1 MNSAASEPTTSLHER
16 ILSYLNR
23 TVTRF
28 ANWRSRKQTR
38 RTDYNKRGG
47 RRHGRCFS
55 ACHSYD
61 KSIKGRQYELAMCR
75 GNTLINGVK
84 PFPRRRNRR
93 EGSGSNKPIKEET
106 S

>member
-1 MNSAASEPTTSLHER
+1 LALTKTNKE
-16 ILSYLNR
+16 NR
-23 TVTRF
+23 LQQARREKTRE
-28 ANWRSRKQTR
+28 
-38 RTDYNKRGG
+38 
-47 RRHGRCFS
+47 CFS
-55 ACHSYD
+55 ACLNYD

-84 PFPRRRNRR
+84 PFSRRRNRR